1 MLIRRA
7 DPEQDAAACL
17 AIYAPFITDSVISF
31 EATPPSLSEFAE
43 RIARYSRTH
52 EYLVAEED
60 GKVIGFAYGSPH
72 RERAAYRWTA
82 ETSIYIDPDH
92 HGRGIG
98 KKLYER
104 LLGLLRAQGIR
115 TVLAGATLPNDASI
129 ALHRRCGFVQVGV
142 LPSVG
147 WKFDRWHDVAW
158 LACDLGPGAD
168 PSPPDDAQP

>member
-1 MLIRRA
+1 MVTRPA

-17 AIYAPFITDSVISF
+17 AIYAPFITDSAVSF
-31 EATPPSLSEFAE
+31 EATPPSVSEFAE

-52 EYLVAEED
+52 HFLVAEEE
-60 GKVIGFAYGSPH
+60 GRVIGYAYGSPY

-82 ETSIYIDPDH
+82 ETSIYVNPGY
-92 HGRGIG
+92 HGRGVG
-98 KKLYER
+98 TKLYAE
-104 LLGLLRAQGIR
+104 LLALLRAQGIR
-115 TVLAGATLPNDASI
+115 MALAGATLPNDASI

-158 LACDLGPGAD
+158 LACDLGPQEH
-168 PSPPDDAQP
+168 PPR